1 MESSRSGHEKIQK
14 NMLPHSK
21 RIECLFRLKVKKKM
35 CSPKSN
41 GKTAIAARDRS
52 KVYIIQVGSIEY
64 AIM

>member
-1 MESSRSGHEKIQK
+1 MFIPIESQ
-14 NMLPHSK
+14 
-21 RIECLFRLKVKKKM
+21 KKM